1 MMMTKA
7 TAIIINDLDLDDVNV
22 FVFVVVVVDVD
33 DPANFS
39 F

>member
-22 FVFVVVVVDVD
+22 FVFVVVVNVD

>member
-22 FVFVVVVVDVD
+22 FVVDVD

>member
-1 MMMTKA
+1 MTKA

-22 FVFVVVVVDVD
+22 FVFVVDVD